1 MARVAIE
8 TKGSIE
14 GSSWRDGTGAKQ
26 RKQTRSTREIAEDID
41 EDLQAGTASNL
52 RRARMAKEKKHKKSS
67 RASAKDIDDEL
78 EDYDGQEEDYVDNE
92 EETVKS

>member
-1 MARVAIE
+1 
-8 TKGSIE
+8 
-14 GSSWRDGTGAKQ
+14 
-26 RKQTRSTREIAEDID
+26 
-41 EDLQAGTASNL
+41 
-52 RRARMAKEKKHKKSS
+52 MAKEKKHKKSS